1 VGTKV
6 LHKLNAQ
13 TLLLPKLEM
22 TCRVVRAQSLISFS
36 KKAILKAPQKLFLP
50 KKIQFGQRKKRS
62 ELTITT
68 ACHEEVGTGNGNVG
82 DNIPMHIALLVPKTP
97 TNPFS

>member
-22 TCRVVRAQSLISFS
+22 
-36 KKAILKAPQKLFLP
+36 
-50 KKIQFGQRKKRS
+50 
-62 ELTITT
+62 TITT

-82 DNIPMHIALLVPKTP
+82 DNIPMHVALLVPKTP
-97 TNPFS
+97 TNPFA

>member
-22 TCRVVRAQSLISFS
+22 NCRVVRAQSVISFS
-36 KKAILKAPQKLFLP
+36 KSNTESSTKTISSK
-50 KKIQFGQRKKRS
+50 KKIQFRQRKKRS